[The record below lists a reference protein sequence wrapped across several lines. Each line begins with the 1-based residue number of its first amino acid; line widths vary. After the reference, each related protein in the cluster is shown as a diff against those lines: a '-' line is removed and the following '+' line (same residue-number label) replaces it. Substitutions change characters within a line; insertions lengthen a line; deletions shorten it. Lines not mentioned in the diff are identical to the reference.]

1 MTFTPKRF
9 QTVAPRPADVDV
21 SLSRLAADI
30 RATVARQKF
39 EQRMAP
45 LKASLAHPES
55 PMPSRPISPGER
67 AEFSHLLHDQDA
79 DSTEPPLPYSIP
91 LEAS

>member
-9 QTVAPRPADVDV
+9 QSPPPPITAADVPV
-21 SLSRLAADI
+21 ARLAADI

-45 LKASLAHPES
+45 LADWIAHPETG
-55 PMPSRPISPGER
+55 PHTAAAKGEI
-67 AEFSHLLHDQDA
+67 AEMRHLLHDMDA
-79 DSTEPPLPYSIP
+79 DSTEPPIP
-91 LEAS
+91 FPTAQEAS